1 MSRTTC
7 RAELYEDLAQGK
19 RALRAAF
26 RQSPAQPMEAG
37 ATIIAPE
44 DPSGAV
50 YWLGGGWAYRAR
62 GWPGGRRA
70 IIDIYLPGDVIG
82 LEAAL
87 ASRPSDTVVALTPL
101 TLQAIE
107 TRLAMPRLFGQR
119 TVALFAYWLLCE
131 QQRRVDRLAA
141 TIARFDAEGR
151 LAVMLLD
158 FYERL
163 RRRELITALSYTMPL
178 TQQQIG
184 DHLGLTLVHVNRVL
198 RSLREQRVVDVD
210 RHVVLVRDLARLQ
223 SLAGREIKMPVA
235 ARAVAPS
242 RVDLPAA
249 PAPIAAGPPPAA
261 SSASEL
267 GLDPQVADMEAVPRR
282 KNLGDAAPV
291 ADLPIGFV
299 A

>member
-26 RQSPAQPMEAG
+26 RQSPAQPVEAG
-37 ATIIAPE
+37 ARIIAPE
-44 DPSGAV
+44 GPSEAV
-50 YWLGGGWAYRAR
+50 YCLIGGWAYRAR
-62 GWPGGRRA
+62 EWPGGRRA

-87 ASRPSDTVVALTPL
+87 SSRPSDTVVALTPL

-107 TRLAMPRLFGQR
+107 TRIAMPRLLGQR

-151 LAVMLLD
+151 LATMLLD

-198 RSLREQRVVDVD
+198 RSLRERQIVNLD
-210 RHVVLVRDLARLQ
+210 RHVVTIRDLGLLQ
-223 SLAGREIKMPVA
+223 SLAGRETEMPVA
-235 ARAVAPS
+235 VRAITPS
-242 RVDLPAA
+242 RAELPAE
-249 PAPIAAGPPPAA
+249 PAPIAA
-261 SSASEL
+261 
-267 GLDPQVADMEAVPRR
+267 ADTGV
-282 KNLGDAAPV
+282 
-291 ADLPIGFV
+291 GFMRE
-299 A
+299 